1 MLLFRQI
8 YSALVSLRRNIL
20 RSLLT
25 MLGIVIGVAV
35 VITMMEIGAGASA
48 SIKGSLANMGTNVM
62 MITPSAVKT
71 AGVSSGAG
79 GTVTLTE
86 EDCQAIAQEC
96 LSVEAATPTLSRR
109 GIQAIAG
116 NRNWTPMNIYSGNED
131 YFTVQSWGEPDQG
144 RYFTKREVDVS
155 ACVCVIGQTVEQQL
169 FPNGDA
175 VGKDVR
181 LNSVLFRVIGVLPRK
196 GANMMGWDQDDIII
210 VPWKTMRS
218 RLSRGGSSAISSGG
232 SASSTTTSSSTSSV
246 YPQSSTSTYPAR
258 DTVQAQNYPLPVRFN
273 NIDQITVSAKSAE
286 QVPDAM
292 AQITEV
298 LRRRH
303 HIAPGA
309 PNDFFVRDMSEMLK
323 TMTSTSGLM
332 SMLLLIVA
340 LLSLVVGGVGIMNI
354 MLVSVTERT
363 REIGL
368 RMAVGAR
375 GIRILYQFLTESVLL
390 CLMGGIVGI
399 GVGRLASYIIAQIL
413 KWPVKVSLSAILI
426 SAGVSAIIGVI
437 FGFYPAWRASRL
449 NPIDALRHE

>member
-1 MLLFRQI
+1 MLLIRQI
-8 YSALVSLRRNIL
+8 GSALVSLRRNIL

-35 VITMMEIGAGASA
+35 VITMMEIGAGASE
-48 SIKGSLANMGTNVM
+48 SIKGSLSNMGTNVM

-86 EDCQAIAQEC
+86 EDCQAIAVEC

-116 NRNWTPMNIYSGNED
+116 NRNWTPMSIYSGNED
-131 YFTVQSWGEPDQG
+131 YFTVQSWGEPEQG

-155 ACVCVIGQTVEQQL
+155 ACVCVLGATVVQQL
-169 FPNGDA
+169 FPDGEA

-181 LNSVLFRVIGVLPRK
+181 LNSVLFRVVGVLPRK
-196 GANMMGWDQDDIII
+196 GANMMGWDQDDTII
-210 VPWKTMRS
+210 VPWKTMQA
-218 RLSRGGSSAISSGG
+218 RLSRGGSSAMSAGG
-232 SASSTTTSSSTSSV
+232 GSTTTNASSTSSI
-246 YPQSSTSTYPAR
+246 YPESTTSRYPER
-258 DTVQAQNYPLPVRFN
+258 DSVQAQNYPLPVRFN

-292 AQITEV
+292 AQIAEV

-309 PNDFFVRDMSEMLK
+309 PDDFFVRDMSEMLK
-323 TMTSTSGLM
+323 TMSSTSGLM

-375 GIRILYQFLTESVLL
+375 GARILYQFLTESVLL

-399 GVGRLASYIIAQIL
+399 GIGRFASYMIAQIL

-426 SAGVSAIIGVI
+426 SAGVSAIIGVV